1 MTRINLLTLA
11 VLLLSALTY
20 GIIEWRYSQVIPR
33 ESIDRKLTPD
43 FIAEALK
50 SDVYTESGQ
59 LSHAIVADRM
69 EHYAKLEV
77 THFELPHYTL
87 FPKSKPV
94 KNLKVSLPLTT
105 DTLTTDSLT
114 ADALVNSAPK
124 KVSHPWKLSANEATL
139 YKNNRVILN
148 HRVHLSATD
157 ENSLIQEI
165 YCKYLELDLN
175 TNIISSDQTVMV
187 QGKDFTMYGSGLIID
202 LNTNQMTL
210 TEHVRTIYKKNDS

>member
-1 MTRINLLTLA
+1 MTRTNFLALL
-11 VLLLSALTY
+11 VLLLGTMIY
-20 GIIEWRYSQVIPR
+20 GIIEWRHSQIIPDVNI
-33 ESIDRKLTPD
+33 ESELTPD

-50 SDVYTESGQ
+50 TNIYTKSGQ
-59 LSHAIVADRM
+59 LSHAIIADRM

-87 FPKSKPV
+87 YPKGHSSKTTEPSTV
-94 KNLKVSLPLTT
+94 PSTIPSNSLA
-105 DTLTTDSLT
+105 DENASNSLATKT
-114 ADALVNSAPK
+114 A
-124 KVSHPWKLSANEATL
+124 HPWKLSAKEATL

-202 LNTNQMTL
+202 LNTKQMIL
-210 TEHVRTIYKKNDS
+210 TEHVRTIYKKNNS

>member
-1 MTRINLLTLA
+1 MTRLNFLALLI
-11 VLLLSALTY
+11 LLLGAMTY
-20 GIIEWRYSQVIPR
+20 GIIEWRNAQIIPG
-33 ESIDRKLTPD
+33 ESIENELTPD

-50 SDVYTESGQ
+50 SDIYTQLGQ
-59 LSHAIVADRM
+59 LSHSVVADRM

-77 THFELPHYTL
+77 THFELPNYILYPTNSSQSK
-87 FPKSKPV
+87 KSSIEKQ
-94 KNLKVSLPLTT
+94 NY
-105 DTLTTDSLT
+105 
-114 ADALVNSAPK
+114 
-124 KVSHPWKLSANEATL
+124 PWKLSAKEATL

-165 YCKYLELDLN
+165 HCKYLELDLN

-202 LNTNQMTL
+202 LNTKQMTL
-210 TEHVRTIYKKNDS
+210 TEHVRTIYKKNNS

>member
-1 MTRINLLTLA
+1 MTRTTFLTFLIL
-11 VLLLSALTY
+11 VLGAMAY
-20 GIIEWRYSQVIPR
+20 GIIEWRQSTILPDETI
-33 ESIDRKLTPD
+33 ESKLTPD

-50 SDVYTESGQ
+50 TDIYTKSGQ
-59 LSHAIVADRM
+59 LSHVIVADRM

-77 THFELPHYTL
+77 THFELPNYTL
-87 FPKSKPV
+87 YPQNSSAKTSKPSTLSTDDS
-94 KNLKVSLPLTT
+94 KDKPPLT
-105 DTLTTDSLT
+105 
-114 ADALVNSAPK
+114 AQPEKNALPWNISAK
-124 KVSHPWKLSANEATL
+124 EATL

-165 YCKYLELDLN
+165 HCKYLELDLN

-202 LNTNQMTL
+202 LNTKQMTL
-210 TEHVRTIYKKNDS
+210 TEHVRTIYKKNNS